1 MLRRSTLILPGMAVL
16 LMMTGCTEQEEN
28 PYKEARV
35 INVYDTQS
43 EYIGVQGGWYGKILQ
58 DEFNVQLNFLDTED
72 PESLGQADLLVCG
85 GGSPGTEELMAEFEL
100 LNLEDYLE
108 EDAEILDYREGIE
121 YWNESL
127 AEEGIYILPTQVS
140 RLSEITP
147 SEENVPRYGLYL
159 NWEAY
164 EEAGMPD
171 IRDMD
176 QLLDVMEQMKKSGQ
190 QGLVLCNDEN
200 LDLLDHITYLMGTQ
214 GYERDGL
221 IVWREEGRESEGL
234 LEEDSGYVETLLWLR
249 EAYSRG
255 LLAAGCEDMSYEE
268 MMDYYDRGDA
278 LLAIWSEVE
287 LNGSEGVAQAAASDS
302 RMDESDV
309 PGNGTGTLG
318 KVSCIS
324 GYELAPIE
332 DMKVVSYGCSSLGNT
347 DVYVAV
353 MADTEDPQRV
363 VDLISWLYST
373 EGIMCSGT
381 DTALK
386 AAGPQ
391 GLTWGVEDGNP
402 QLTEFGHQVLTGRL
416 TGAADVAVPEEWGGG
431 TWQEGSCKLSFQ
443 PVVSVEVSPSGF
455 TYNYTLWETTI
466 EQYSDA
472 SPSWQEI
479 TESDT
484 PMEYL
489 MRNDLLSVIPGY
501 VENNGEENPENV
513 DKYTTCREIIVDY
526 SWKIIYS
533 QTEEEC
539 QSLLAEMY
547 RKAKAAGY

>member
-221 IVWREEGRESEGL
+221 IVWKEEGRESDGL

-249 EAYSRG
+249 EAYRRG
-255 LLAAGCEDMSYEE
+255 LLAAGCEDMTYEQMMDSYE
-268 MMDYYDRGDA
+268 RVDA
-278 LLAIWSEVE
+278 LLAIWPEVK
-287 LNGSEGVAQAAASDS
+287 LKGSEGVAQAAAAGSH
-302 RMDESDV
+302 MDDSDV
-309 PGNGTGTLG
+309 PG
-318 KVSCIS
+318 KSFS
-324 GYELAPIE
+324 
-332 DMKVVSYGCSSLGNT
+332 
-347 DVYVAV
+347 AV
-353 MADTEDPQRV
+353 
-363 VDLISWLYST
+363 L
-373 EGIMCSGT
+373 
-381 DTALK
+381 
-386 AAGPQ
+386 
-391 GLTWGVEDGNP
+391 
-402 QLTEFGHQVLTGRL
+402 
-416 TGAADVAVPEEWGGG
+416 
-431 TWQEGSCKLSFQ
+431 
-443 PVVSVEVSPSGF
+443 
-455 TYNYTLWETTI
+455 
-466 EQYSDA
+466 
-472 SPSWQEI
+472 
-479 TESDT
+479 
-484 PMEYL
+484 
-489 MRNDLLSVIPGY
+489 
-501 VENNGEENPENV
+501 
-513 DKYTTCREIIVDY
+513 
-526 SWKIIYS
+526 
-533 QTEEEC
+533 
-539 QSLLAEMY
+539 
-547 RKAKAAGY
+547 